1 MNFKDNYGGDD
12 ECDTSFSIFEETLKR
27 KLADIR
33 NYELDISMFR
43 KRNKAFANQTELVGF
58 VSERNLL
65 CKERKTHI
73 AMQSKC
79 PFCDV

>member
-1 MNFKDNYGGDD
+1 MNFKDNCGDD
-12 ECDTSFSIFEETLKR
+12 ERDTSFSIFEET
-27 KLADIR
+27 LADIR

-43 KRNKAFANQTELVGF
+43 KRNKAFGNQTELVRF
-58 VSERNLL
+58 VSDWDLL

-73 AMQSKC
+73 AMQLKC

>member
-1 MNFKDNYGGDD
+1 MNFKDNRGDD
-12 ECDTSFSIFEETLKR
+12 ERDTSFSIFEETLKR

-43 KRNKAFANQTELVGF
+43 KRNKAFGNQTELVRF
-58 VSERNLL
+58 VSDWNLL

>member
-1 MNFKDNYGGDD
+1 MNFKDNCGDD
-12 ECDTSFSIFEETLKR
+12 ERDTSFSIFEETLKR

-43 KRNKAFANQTELVGF
+43 KRNKAFANQTKLVIF

-79 PFCDV
+79 PFFDV

>member
-1 MNFKDNYGGDD
+1 MNFTDNYGGDD
-12 ECDTSFSIFEETLKR
+12 ERDTSFSIFEETLKR

-43 KRNKAFANQTELVGF
+43 KRNKAFANQTKLVIF

-73 AMQSKC
+73 AMQPKC

>member
-1 MNFKDNYGGDD
+1 MNFKDNCGDD
-12 ECDTSFSIFEETLKR
+12 ERDTSFSIFEET
-27 KLADIR
+27 LADIR

-43 KRNKAFANQTELVGF
+43 KRNKAFANQTELVRF
-58 VSERNLL
+58 VSDWNLL

>member
-1 MNFKDNYGGDD
+1 MNFKDNCGDD
-12 ECDTSFSIFEETLKR
+12 ERDTSFSIFEETLKR

-43 KRNKAFANQTELVGF
+43 KRNKAFANQTELIRF

-65 CKERKTHI
+65 CKERKI
-73 AMQSKC
+73 EKY
-79 PFCDV
+79 